1 MLPGVTRRARP
12 TGEVTALVL
21 AALADRDRHG
31 YAILEEVRAMSGG
44 RVSLGTGTLYGAL
57 ERLSE
62 QGVIEVA
69 SEQVVE
75 GRLRRSYRITGVGR
89 TVLADEIA
97 HHEQWLGAA
106 RARLAGAG

>member
-1 MLPGVTRRARP
+1 MRRARP

-57 ERLSE
+57 ERLTE
-62 QGVIEVA
+62 QGWIEVS

-75 GRLRRSYRITGVGR
+75 GRLRRSYRITGNGR
-89 TVLADEIA
+89 AVLADEISRQ
-97 HHEQWLGAA
+97 EQWVSAA